1 MPKFVRKSLTRLQHK
16 PDVHP
21 QFSPH
26 EHVPIQYG
34 IKGTRQYATAPDDS
48 PHLSTKETTHIQQ
61 VTGSF
66 LYYGRAIDYTILPA
80 LNEIATAQAQ
90 PTEKT

>member
-48 PHLSTKETTHIQQ
+48 PYLSTKETTHIQQ
-61 VTGSF
+61 VTGCNRVN
-66 LYYGRAIDYTILPA
+66 L
-80 LNEIATAQAQ
+80 
-90 PTEKT
+90 EKGFTLQLDVSRPY